1 MGEGYDGGAARK
13 RVSAG
18 GTPALLGANLPFC
31 QSLTGEGQ
39 DEGDARKRGYGRPP
53 KRGSFPYRRLR
64 LRMRLRLRCLSSR
77 ACSPFDRK
85 NRRLRSSLKM
95 PDRCM
100 DV

>member
-1 MGEGYDGGAARK
+1 MGSARRAQTAA
-13 RVSAG
+13 VAG
-18 GTPALLGANLPFC
+18 RCVRLG
-31 QSLTGEGQ
+31 EV
-39 DEGDARKRGYGRPP
+39 
-53 KRGSFPYRRLR
+53 PYRRLR
-64 LRMRLRLRCLSSR
+64 LRMRLKLRCLSSR

>member
-1 MGEGYDGGAARK
+1 MGEPRA
-13 RVSAG
+13 SASLRAG
-18 GTPALLGANLPFC
+18 RPRSQVANLSLC
-31 QSLTGEGQ
+31 QSLTGEGRDVRRAQ
-39 DEGDARKRGYGRPP
+39 AATIARRCARLGEVR
-53 KRGSFPYRRLR
+53 YRRLR

-95 PDRCM
+95 PDRCI